1 MSNITKLGLT
11 VVMATTGG
19 LLYANY
25 QGDAPVVVAAPVVA
39 EKPVA
44 AAPAVPPKL
53 EAPTLER
60 SVKTVALGW
69 EYLGPG
75 AMTAQSASFTAATSM
90 AEIEAALAK
99 GGGATGG
106 ADLAIVPL
114 ASYVASYEKLRAL
127 APEIVFV
134 VGWSRGREVLYAADA
149 KELARAATSAK
160 PIVVGATPGSPEAF
174 MSLAVLDLEGVALS
188 RVSFGDSHDA
198 KLIATTRGRAPT
210 ARTKVLLTS
219 AELPRLMPV
228 VAIAPRGFVQAH
240 AADLEA
246 WGTTWLAGVSKLQA
260 DVPAAARTVAAMPG
274 APAPVALIESLGQV
288 ELANLHDNAIA
299 MGLAGRGA
307 LTLDA
312 TFRLTWHAWRS
323 VGVLT
328 TPAPEVAP
336 IAPTAV
342 ASLIRASTLTPAA
355 STHVAAKPGKRG
367 VLLVVPATMKDADA
381 FIDRIGLVAGVF
393 DRLTLRIAVDA
404 GPKTA
409 EQLVLRARERFG
421 LSAAQLVVG
430 KRVAGSS
437 TASIEVL
444 AQ

>member
-11 VVMATTGG
+11 AVIATTGG
-19 LLYANY
+19 LLYSNY
-25 QGDAPVVVAAPVVA
+25 QGDAPVVVAAPA
-39 EKPVA
+39 APEQPVA
-44 AAPAVPPKL
+44 VAPVVPPTIEAPAL
-53 EAPTLER
+53 DR

-99 GGGATGG
+99 GGGVAGG

-149 KELARAATSAK
+149 KELARTARSSR
-160 PIVVGATPGSPEAF
+160 PIVVTATPGSPEAF

-188 RVSFGDSHDA
+188 RVSFGDAHDS
-198 KLIATTRGRAPT
+198 KLTATTRGRSPA
-210 ARTKVLLTS
+210 ARNKVLMTS

-228 VAIAPRGFVQAH
+228 VAIAPHGFVQAH

-246 WGTTWLAGVSKLQA
+246 WGTRWLEGVSKLQA

-336 IAPTAV
+336 VAPTAV
-342 ASLIRASTLTPAA
+342 ASLIRASSLTPAA
-355 STHVAAKPGKRG
+355 STHVAATPGKRG
-367 VLLVVPATMKDADA
+367 VLLVVPATAKDADA
-381 FIDRIGLVAGVF
+381 FIDRLGLVAGIF

-404 GPKTA
+404 GTKTA

-421 LSAAQLVVG
+421 LAASQLVVG

-444 AQ
+444 AP